1 MQTTTAS
8 TAMATLPKEV
18 EALIWVLPE
27 AKAIEYLNL
36 SKRTWDRLKADGDT
50 PIKTQIS
57 EGRVGYRV
65 ADIVKWLE
73 ARQVVRVDATPA
85 E

>member
-1 MQTTTAS
+1 
-8 TAMATLPKEV
+8 MANLPKEV
-18 EALIWVLPE
+18 EALIWVLPDDR
-27 AKAIEYLNL
+27 AREYVGL
-36 SKRTWDRLKADGDT
+36 SKRTWDRLKHIGEGPA
-50 PIKTQIS
+50 KTQLS
-57 EGRVGYRV
+57 EARIGYRV